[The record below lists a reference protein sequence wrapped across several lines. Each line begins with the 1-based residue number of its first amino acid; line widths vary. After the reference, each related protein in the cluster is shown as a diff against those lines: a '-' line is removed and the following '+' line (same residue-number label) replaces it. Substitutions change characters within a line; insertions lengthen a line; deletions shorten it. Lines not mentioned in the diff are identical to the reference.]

1 MNLLEAAERLLR
13 EAQEPL
19 HVREIAAR
27 AAERG
32 LISGPAHSIDLVYA
46 GLRRAIE
53 GAGEGSPVVQAGPGA
68 FALREWPAAAPRAD
82 TESRPET
89 VTRITVE
96 IEQEEAPAE
105 AMPLAPQTIGAHI
118 VSLVRE
124 QPEHPLFA
132 RVHAYLRGLLGWG
145 ALNVLGG
152 LALVFRPR
160 SSMAAGLSSAL
171 LDWGAAQ
178 AALAVVGLEQV
189 QNEDRDAADGILD
202 EPAIAERRA
211 WYRQAADALAA
222 AGAVATILGLV
233 FGLSGRQRA
242 RTRGR
247 ALGILTQGSFLI
259 TLSLVDRLLH
269 RPNEE

>member
-96 IEQEEAPAE
+96 IEQEEAVE
-105 AMPLAPQTIGAHI
+105 AMPRRRRPSGRTSSPGPRSPSIPCLPA
-118 VSLVRE
+118 
-124 QPEHPLFA
+124 
-132 RVHAYLRGLLGWG
+132 HAYLRGLLAS
-145 ALNVLGG
+145 ALNVLR

-160 SSMAAGLSSAL
+160 SSMAAGPSAL
-171 LDWGAAQ
+171 LIGAPQ
-178 AALAVVGLEQV
+178 AALAVVG
-189 QNEDRDAADGILD
+189 
-202 EPAIAERRA
+202 
-211 WYRQAADALAA
+211 
-222 AGAVATILGLV
+222 
-233 FGLSGRQRA
+233 
-242 RTRGR
+242 
-247 ALGILTQGSFLI
+247 
-259 TLSLVDRLLH
+259 
-269 RPNEE
+269 